1 MVDRVTGM
9 KIGLSLGG
17 GGTRGYAHLGVIRA
31 LEEANIPINLI
42 NGTSIGAVMGG
53 GYALYNDVDMFI
65 NLVKQVIHKSNINY
79 YNIFHSQ
86 SDNQS
91 FLRTWLLE
99 AICDIASLRSSIQ
112 SNRNQLKAL
121 RGVFGEHTFADTT
134 IPFSSVAHDLIS
146 GKTVIFKKGKLVD
159 GILPSVTLPG
169 IFPPVRRR
177 NRLLVD
183 GYVLSNIPVQ
193 ELRMQ
198 GADFIIAVELAST
211 DVNPYENG
219 LDLINGIE
227 DMKQRQLDDWQIVE
241 ADFHIK
247 VDFERYTPERFENYA
262 GAMKLGYDTTKKV
275 LTELLRILEKNG

>member
-1 MVDRVTGM
+1 M

-17 GGTRGYAHLGVIRA
+17 GGARGYAHLGVIRA
-31 LEEANIPINLI
+31 LEEANIPIDLI

-53 GYALYNDVDMFI
+53 GYALYNDIDIFI
-65 NLVKQVIHKSNINY
+65 NLVKQVIHKTNINY

-86 SDNQS
+86 SDSQS

-99 AICDIASLRSSIQ
+99 AVCDIASLRSSIQ
-112 SNRNQLKAL
+112 SNRHQLKAF
-121 RGVFGEHTFADTT
+121 RAVFGEHTFADTK

-169 IFPPVRRR
+169 IFPPVRRH

-183 GYVLSNIPVQ
+183 GYVLSNTPVH

-198 GADFIIAVELAST
+198 GADFIIAVELIST
-211 DVNPYENG
+211 DKHTYENG
-219 LDLINGIE
+219 LDILNGIE
-227 DMKQRQLDDWQIVE
+227 DMKQRQLDDRQIAE

-247 VDFERYTPERFENYA
+247 VDFEQYTPERFENYEN
-262 GAMKLGYDTTKKV
+262 AMKLGYDTAKTAF
-275 LTELLRILEKNG
+275 TGLLKMLEKNG

>member
-1 MVDRVTGM
+1 M

-31 LEEANIPINLI
+31 LEEANIPIDMI

-53 GYALYNDVDMFI
+53 GYALYNDIDIFI

-86 SDNQS
+86 SDSQS
-91 FLRTWLLE
+91 FLRTWMLE
-99 AICDIASLRSSIQ
+99 AVCDIASLRSSIQ
-112 SNRNQLKAL
+112 SNRNQHKAL
-121 RGVFGEHTFADTT
+121 RAVFGEYTFADTK
-134 IPFSSVAHDLIS
+134 IPFSAVAHDLIS
-146 GKTVIFKKGKLVD
+146 GKPVIFKKGKLVD

-183 GYVLSNIPVQ
+183 GYVLSNTPVQ

-198 GADFIIAVELAST
+198 GADFIIAVELIST
-211 DVNPYENG
+211 DKHPYENG
-219 LDLINGIE
+219 LDLLNGIE
-227 DMKQRQLDDWQIVE
+227 DMKQRQLDDWQIAE

-247 VDFERYTPERFENYA
+247 VNFELYTPKRFENYEN
-262 GAMKLGYDTTKKV
+262 AMKLGYDTTKIT
-275 LTELLRILEKNG
+275 LTKLLKMLEKNG